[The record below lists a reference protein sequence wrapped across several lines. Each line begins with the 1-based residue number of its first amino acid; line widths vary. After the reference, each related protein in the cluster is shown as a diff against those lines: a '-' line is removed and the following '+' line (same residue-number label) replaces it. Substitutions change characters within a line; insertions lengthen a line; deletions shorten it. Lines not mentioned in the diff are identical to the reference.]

1 MIKKW
6 IVFIVLP
13 SESKIYKFCTF
24 GNSHS
29 SNHDDFVKFISK
41 MSSKE
46 WEVIKM
52 NVGDRCLDYESG
64 YYSISFINNILSGET
79 EINKLGNGNKKNSIP

>member
-1 MIKKW
+1 MIFNSYLNCIHIYQINIDKKW

-46 WEVIKM
+46 WKVIKM
-52 NVGDRCLDYESG
+52 NSLIDVLIMKVD
-64 YYSISFINNILSGET
+64 IIQ
-79 EINKLGNGNKKNSIP
+79 